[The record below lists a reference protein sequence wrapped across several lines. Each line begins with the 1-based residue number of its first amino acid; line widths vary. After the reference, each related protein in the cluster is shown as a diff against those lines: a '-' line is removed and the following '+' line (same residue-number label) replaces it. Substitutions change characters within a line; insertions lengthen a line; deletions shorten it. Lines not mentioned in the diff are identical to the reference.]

1 MELGI
6 DVRKEGSH
14 AVVDVKGE
22 IDVYTAPKLR
32 EKLIEL
38 VSEGSYNVVV
48 NLEGVDFLD
57 STGLGVLVG
66 ALKRVKAHDGSLSLV
81 CTQDKILKIFKITG
95 LTKVFPIHESIEE
108 AVDAGSSSRS
118 RLDPPTWRVVRQ
130 SSRTSRALRA
140 WTKRLWTISRS
151 RYPKRARTPS
161 WHMKRPASINRYRSW
176 WTKRGRRSSWRSPT
190 GPPNHPRPVP
200 STARASRPAP

>member
-6 DVRKEGSH
+6 DVRKVGSQS
-14 AVVDVKGE
+14 VVDVKGE

-38 VSEGSYNVVV
+38 VSEGSYDVVV

-66 ALKRVKAHDGSLSLV
+66 ALKRVKAHDGSLALV

-95 LTKVFPIHESIEE
+95 LTKVFPIHDSVEE
-108 AVDAGSSSRS
+108 A
-118 RLDPPTWRVVRQ
+118 
-130 SSRTSRALRA
+130 
-140 WTKRLWTISRS
+140 
-151 RYPKRARTPS
+151 
-161 WHMKRPASINRYRSW
+161 
-176 WTKRGRRSSWRSPT
+176 T
-190 GPPNHPRPVP
+190 GA
-200 STARASRPAP
+200 TA